1 MINEQA
7 DLVPDQI
14 RANASPLP
22 DQLWAGLRQLAPA
35 AMAFALGRGWL
46 ESDVAVLLGVAG
58 GMVWPIVAGQLK
70 TRRRA
75 VQLATVAASPEVPD
89 HVAVLK

>member
-1 MINEQA
+1 MAFDPNQTIEA
-7 DLVPDQI
+7 H
-14 RANASPLP
+14 ASPLP

-46 ESDVAVLLGVAG
+46 ATDMAVLLGVAG
-58 GMVWPIVAGQLK
+58 GMVWPIIIGQMK

-75 VQLATVAASPEVPD
+75 QELASVAANPDTPD
-89 HVAVLK
+89 HVAVLRVP